1 LVSLNYPLKN
11 GDVVE
16 ILTSKSSKGPSRDW
30 MNQNLGYLRTSHGRE
45 KVRQWFKRQERAE
58 NIARG
63 KELLEREM
71 ARLGTTLPEM
81 QPELL
86 RIFKFEDHEDFYLR
100 VGYGEISTQHVGNK
114 IAALIRETE
123 EVHEEVEAPTQPTF
137 TPNIEVLGSGD
148 LLTRLSRCCSPVP
161 GDEII
166 GYVTRG
172 AGVAIHR
179 SDCPNVLHEDE
190 TERLIDVEWGRRG
203 QMYPVAVHI
212 EAWDRVGLLRDV
224 ATLVAEEAVNM
235 VGVHTQEGEDGHITI
250 FMTLETSGVEQ
261 LSRMLNKLE
270 VIRGVLSV
278 SRRIGGGGRKKS

>member
-1 LVSLNYPLKN
+1 
-11 GDVVE
+11 
-16 ILTSKSSKGPSRDW
+16 
-30 MNQNLGYLRTSHGRE
+30 
-45 KVRQWFKRQERAE
+45 
-58 NIARG
+58 
-63 KELLEREM
+63 M
-71 ARLGTTLPEM
+71 A
-81 QPELL
+81 
-86 RIFKFEDHEDFYLR
+86 
-100 VGYGEISTQHVGNK
+100 
-114 IAALIRETE
+114 
-123 EVHEEVEAPTQPTF
+123 APTQPSF
-137 TPNIEVLGSGD
+137 TPNVEVLGTGD

-190 TERLIDVEWGRRG
+190 TERLIAVEWGRRG

-278 SRRIGGGGRKKS
+278 SRRIGGSARKKS